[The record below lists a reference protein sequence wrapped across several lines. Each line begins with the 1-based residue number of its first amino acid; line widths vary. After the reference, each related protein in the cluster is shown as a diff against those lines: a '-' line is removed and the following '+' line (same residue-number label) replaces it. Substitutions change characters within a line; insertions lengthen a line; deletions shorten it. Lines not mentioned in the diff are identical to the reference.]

1 LRWVIKLWVIG
12 SLRWVIRSLNYCFG
26 VILNRQIS
34 NSTHLQIIKST
45 NIYKVAKQN
54 YLVLLLILFFITAC
68 GSSSYVPKPKGYN
81 RIDLPEVKYKL
92 LEGDYPYKFE
102 HSAYVEVRPD
112 SAKIAEKYW
121 IHLKYNRFKA
131 DVQLTYKNV
140 QQDPKFFS
148 EFVDDSHKLI
158 SKHFIKAS
166 GVEESLL
173 KTKSGK
179 TAAVYVLEGEVPSQF
194 QFYVSDSTTHF
205 LRGAL
210 YFRTSTKNDSLAP
223 VIDYIKKDIIHMLET
238 LQWKGEK

>member
-1 LRWVIKLWVIG
+1 LKISLKVDFQLELVYMEIKLMWNKKWYVC
-12 SLRWVIRSLNYCFG
+12 L
-26 VILNRQIS
+26 
-34 NSTHLQIIKST
+34 
-45 NIYKVAKQN
+45 A
-54 YLVLLLILFFITAC
+54 LLLAVGAC
-68 GSSSYVPKPKGYN
+68 GSSTYVPKPKGYN
-81 RIDLPEVKYKL
+81 RIDLPKAQYKV
-92 LEGDYPYKFE
+92 LEGDYPYTFE
-102 HSAYVEVRPD
+102 HSAYVQVRPD

-121 IHLKYNRFKA
+121 IHLKYNQFKA

-140 QQDPKFFS
+140 RQDPRFFS

-179 TAAVYVLEGEVPSQF
+179 TAAVYELEGEVPSQF
-194 QFYVSDSTTHF
+194 QFYISDSTTHF

-223 VIDYIKKDIIHMLET
+223 VIDYIKKDIIHLLET